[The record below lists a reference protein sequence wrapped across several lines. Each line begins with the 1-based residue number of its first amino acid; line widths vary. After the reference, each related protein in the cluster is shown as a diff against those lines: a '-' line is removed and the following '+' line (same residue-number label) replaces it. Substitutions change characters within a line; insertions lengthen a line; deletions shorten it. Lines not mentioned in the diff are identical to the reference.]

1 MSDVIYKDRKGNVI
15 SGDATPSGF
24 LEFAYDTVPGKLA
37 LNILIRPAFSNLV
50 RAFLKSPV
58 STLMIDRFVK
68 NNNIS
73 LRDCV
78 PCRYP
83 SFNDFFI
90 RELKSGKRTIERDH
104 RLLASPCDGKV
115 TVAEINDDLILSIK
129 GTDYTVPSLLRN
141 DELAEEFAGGWAV
154 VLRLTA
160 DDYHHYCYP
169 DDGHKGENVFIPGVL
184 HTVSPTATERI
195 RVFRE
200 NQREYTV
207 IDSLHFGRFVQ
218 IEIGA
223 MCVGRIVNL
232 HGARAVKRGTEKGRF
247 EFGGSTIVL
256 LFKKDCYTPDED
268 LIANSREGIETVV
281 KLGERIG
288 FNEEYQGGHSKR

>member
-1 MSDVIYKDRKGNVI
+1 MASIDDDLV
-15 SGDATPSGF
+15 
-24 LEFAYDTVPGKLA
+24 
-37 LNILIRPAFSNLV
+37 LNI
-50 RAFLKSPV
+50 KG
-58 STLMIDRFVK
+58 VK
-68 NNNIS
+68 
-73 LRDCV
+73 
-78 PCRYP
+78 
-83 SFNDFFI
+83 
-90 RELKSGKRTIERDH
+90 
-104 RLLASPCDGKV
+104 
-115 TVAEINDDLILSIK
+115 
-129 GTDYTVPSLLRN
+129 YTVSSLLRN
-141 DELAEEFAGGWAV
+141 DELAEEFKGGWAI

-169 DDGHKGENVFIPGVL
+169 DDGHKTDNCFIPGVL

-200 NQREYTV
+200 NQREYT
-207 IDSLHFGRFVQ
+207 ILDSLHFGRIVQ
-218 IEIGA
+218 MEIGA

-256 LFKKDCYTPDED
+256 LLKKECFTPDED
-268 LIANSREGIETVV
+268 LIANSAEGIETVV